1 MFRNIKS
8 QLGKIIDELNENNR
22 STDIA
27 IQEKKKA
34 EKMEKMSLF
43 QND

>member
-1 MFRNIKS
+1 MFRNIKY

-27 IQEKKKA
+27 IQEIKRR
-34 EKMEKMSLF
+34 EKWKI
-43 QND
+43 